1 MGSSG
6 KVMKK
11 MVKNRIFC
19 ALISFAIVSVSTIC
33 LSSGETRLVQK
44 RPNRLR
50 KVVFIPQKNQIAGL
64 LNSGE
69 NGSLVVWS
77 TDDGTKT
84 QTFDFEKGVWG
95 ASIAVSNKGD
105 SAILGL
111 VGEPDSIFYSLIE
124 KRPFWK
130 VKGIEKGFGL
140 SSVSFTPDDNRVV
153 VVGFKNIVVFD
164 SKSGAILERQE
175 DSEAFSFGLPRY
187 RSRIDEI
194 SHTGRYAAFFQGKV
208 EVHNEARLKNNVW
221 ITVYDIETKKL
232 VTKQAYVQKSYKNC
246 SAVFTQD
253 EKNLVLGS
261 MDGFVRVWSIT
272 GQKAI
277 RQWKAYEN
285 SQASTFRE
293 IPFPNPIDSVIL
305 SSDGRLLATMGSTD
319 AGFFIKVWDYTTNSQ
334 VHEFRDAN
342 PPWAMCSGYP
352 MAFSPDGKYFAFE
365 QQGRLCLY
373 DTQTWEEK
381 WQVPSWAGN
390 KQ

>member
-1 MGSSG
+1 MI
-6 KVMKK
+6 KK
-11 MVKNRIFC
+11 RIFC

-33 LSSGETRLVQK
+33 LSREETRLVQ
-44 RPNRLR
+44 RQPNHLS

-64 LNSGE
+64 LNAGE

-77 TDDGTKT
+77 IDGTKT
-84 QTFDFEKGVWG
+84 HTFDFEKGVWG

-105 SAILGL
+105 SVVLGL
-111 VGEPDSIFYSLIE
+111 VGEPDLMLYSLIE
-124 KRPFWK
+124 KRPVWK

-153 VVGFKNIVVFD
+153 VVGFKNIVIFD
-164 SKSGAILERQE
+164 SKSGAILQRQE

-187 RSRIDEI
+187 RSRIDKI
-194 SHTGRYAAFFQGKV
+194 SHTGRYAAFFQGNV

-221 ITVYDIETKKL
+221 ITVYDIESKKL
-232 VTKQAYVQKSYKNC
+232 VAKQAYVQKSYKNC

-253 EKNLVLGS
+253 ERNLVLGS
-261 MDGFVRVWSIT
+261 LDGFVRVWSIT
-272 GQKAI
+272 DQKVI

-285 SQASTFRE
+285 SKATTFRE

-305 SSDGRLLATMGSTD
+305 SSDGRLLATIGSTD
-319 AGFFIKVWDYTTNSQ
+319 AGSSIKVWEYATNRQ
-334 VHEFRDAN
+334 VHEFRDVISSSLT
-342 PPWAMCSGYP
+342 MCSGYP

-365 QQGRLCLY
+365 QQGTLCLY
-373 DTQTWEEK
+373 ATRNWEQM
-381 WQVPSWAGN
+381 WCVPSWPEG

>member
-1 MGSSG
+1 MTI
-6 KVMKK
+6 KI
-11 MVKNRIFC
+11 RTLLILFIFC
-19 ALISFAIVSVSTIC
+19 FVAINYSVGKGQSMK
-33 LSSGETRLVQK
+33 QK
-44 RPNRLR
+44 QPNYLR
-50 KVVFIPQKNQIAGL
+50 KLVFIPQKNQIAGL
-64 LNSGE
+64 LDSGE

-77 TDDGTKT
+77 IDGTKT

-95 ASIAVSNKGD
+95 ATIAVSNKGD
-105 SAILGL
+105 SVVLGM
-111 VGEPDSIFYSLIE
+111 VGGPELMSYSLKD
-124 KRPFWK
+124 KRPVWK
-130 VKGIEKGFGL
+130 VKGIGKGFGL

-187 RSRIDEI
+187 RSRIEKI

-208 EVHNEARLKNNVW
+208 EVHDEARLKNNVW

-232 VTKQAYVQKSYKNC
+232 AAKQAYVQKSYKNC

-253 EKNLVLGS
+253 ERNLVLGS

-272 GQKAI
+272 DQKVI

-285 SQASTFRE
+285 SQANTFRE
-293 IPFPNPIDSVIL
+293 IPFPNPIHSVIW

-319 AGFFIKVWDYTTNSQ
+319 AGSSIKVWEYATNRQ
-334 VHEFRDAN
+334 VHEFRDVISSSLT
-342 PPWAMCSGYP
+342 MCSGYP
-352 MAFSPDGKYFAFE
+352 MAFSPDGKYLALE
-365 QQGRLCLY
+365 QQGNLCLY

-381 WQVPSWAGN
+381 WCVPSTVGT
-390 KQ
+390 KD